1 MIKFITGE
9 PALVFNKNLVVADL
23 HIGIETEYRK
33 SGITIPTQLEKIKE
47 KIDGLIKKSK
57 ARRLIIIG
65 DVKHQVPGVSFQEL
79 REVPEFFN
87 YFSGKIETHIV
98 LGNHDSEIPA
108 LVEKIKIHDTMGLG
122 WVMCIWPMATLG
134 PKRNSFLAN
143 I

>member
-33 SGITIPTQLEKIKE
+33 SGITIPTQLEKMKE

-98 LGNHDSEIPA
+98 LGNHDSEIGA
-108 LVEKIKIHDTMGLG
+108 LEIGRAHV
-122 WVMCIWPMATLG
+122 
-134 PKRNSFLAN
+134 
-143 I
+143 